1 MIGEKITMTKPVDGG
16 SSVNLGAD
24 VIPGCIS
31 SLRNTGEKA
40 SWVTSAGSLD
50 VDNCVIPS
58 RRLLNYRA

>member
-1 MIGEKITMTKPVDGG
+1 MTKPVHGG

-40 SWVTSAGSLD
+40 SWVTSAGFLAA
-50 VDNCVIPS
+50 DNFVIPCQ
-58 RRLLNYRA
+58 R